1 MRFLQ
6 PVFVFLTVA
15 AFHSALSASLE
26 SAEKEE
32 KVPQYDGLTELQKI
46 DQIEFEAAQKRET
59 AQINGTDT
67 ERSEDVHYL
76 EAAQDESEEE
86 RAEPEVDSTAEEGG
100 HSDAAARE
108 ETVSESSEEVEGRQK
123 HEHHDAVSSL
133 DAEVNEESSEEQ
145 GVNLANVFYM

>member
-59 AQINGTDT
+59 TQINGTDT

-86 RAEPEVDSTAEEGG
+86 RAEPEVDSTEGGG

-145 GVNLANVFYM
+145 DVME

>member
-59 AQINGTDT
+59 TQINGTDT

-86 RAEPEVDSTAEEGG
+86 RAEPEVDST
-100 HSDAAARE
+100 ARE

>member
-59 AQINGTDT
+59 TQINGTDT

-86 RAEPEVDSTAEEGG
+86 RAEPEVDSTEGGG